1 MKDFQ
6 QPKAASFVT
15 KVFLSFIL
23 VVTLSIGVLSV
34 SLYASFKNIVLYYI
48 FQAEKNSI
56 SQITYST
63 SVMTDMAATYAMQ
76 MYSDPHLFGLLRK
89 NSLNVQEQYQGM
101 KQLAA
106 FRNSSSSRFFHSIY
120 IYNGNMN
127 KFFIASPNMFYQQ
140 TYESGSFYDEEIE
153 RILKNFSDYDGIIPI
168 SRRIKEPGYSG
179 TGTEYVNVY
188 TFIFTDLLKSNQTIN
203 SALVVNISEKWI
215 KDTIANM
222 DTTSGYKTVIVDKHG
237 ISVSGSKDI
246 SFLDDLSG
254 EEYVRHILESEQE
267 SGYFV
272 DSVNG
277 EESLIIYSSCSGPE
291 WHFVRIIP
299 YSKII
304 MRVDRARYNTIWISS
319 SILLAGLVCCF
330 LFSNRLRKPIDSVVN
345 RLNALEQEKQGN
357 QFTLMQEFL
366 KKLVMD
372 PSAFGEDQI
381 TERLKSFGVDWDPFA
396 PHIAVLVKLDSYMNF
411 CDRHN
416 LSERLEIK
424 KAIMDMAGEVIP
436 EGCPYAAID
445 MGDDKLLLLVNSDNA
460 GNACVIVRNLQ
471 KIAEQRLKL
480 SVSATVGS
488 NSLKHPEES
497 HSEYDRLLYLSNY
510 RLYFGHGCILESE
523 KLSREETQEYIFPK
537 KKEEKLIQSLNQGK
551 IDEAMQT
558 YHEIVQET
566 QRGSYTFFNMALVHL
581 AFSIITTISDIERYG
596 GSFSSFQASSFIARL
611 DQLETMEEVNE
622 HFHGLFQQIINKLD
636 NKKQTKS
643 DNLYRKI
650 EQLLSREYANPCL
663 SMTSVS
669 DELNLSPVYF
679 GRLFKK
685 MFAKPFVNYVNELRM
700 AKARELLRTTDISNE
715 QIAEMVG
722 YTNVSYY
729 YKVFKKMFGVTPTE
743 YKTSE
748 SGGKLA

>member
-1 MKDFQ
+1 MKDFS
-6 QPKAASFVT
+6 QPRSASFVT

-23 VVTLSIGVLSV
+23 VVTLSIGVLSI

-56 SQITYST
+56 SQISYST

-89 NSLNVQEQYQGM
+89 NSLDVQEQYQGM

-127 KFFIASPNMFYQQ
+127 RFFIASPNMFYQQ
-140 TYESGSFYDEEIE
+140 TYEAGSFYDEEIE
-153 RILKNFSDYDGIIPI
+153 RILKIYPDYTGTIPI

-188 TFIFTDLLKSNQTIN
+188 TFIFTDMLKSDQTIN

-222 DTTSGYKTVIVDKHG
+222 DTTSGYKTVIVDKNG
-237 ISVSGSKDI
+237 ISVSGSDETA
-246 SFLDDLSG
+246 FLTDLSG
-254 EEYVRHILESEQE
+254 EEYIRHILEADNE

-272 DSVNG
+272 DSVDE
-277 EESLIIYSSCSGPE
+277 EESLIIYSSCNGPD

-299 YSKII
+299 YSNII
-304 MRVDRARYNTIWISS
+304 QRVDRARYNTIWISVL
-319 SILLAGLVCCF
+319 ILLAGLFCCF
-330 LFSNRLRKPIDSVVN
+330 LFSNTLRKPIDSVVN
-345 RLNALEQEKQGN
+345 RLNALEREKQGN
-357 QFTLMQEFL
+357 RFTEMQEYL
-366 KKLVMD
+366 RKLVMD
-372 PSAFGEDQI
+372 PGAFSPDSI
-381 TERLKSFGVDWDPFA
+381 PNTLKSFDVGWDPFT
-396 PHIAVLVKLDSYMNF
+396 PHIAILLMLDRYVDF
-411 CDRHN
+411 CNRHN
-416 LSERLEIK
+416 LSERLELK
-424 KAIMDMAGEVIP
+424 KTIMAMAGDAISERF
-436 EGCPYAAID
+436 PYAVID
-445 MGDDKLLLLVNSDNA
+445 MGDDKLLLFMNSESSDMA
-460 GNACVIVRNLQ
+460 GDMIGNLQ
-471 KIAEQRLKL
+471 RMIEKRLDL

-488 NSLKHPEES
+488 SSLKRPEDG
-497 HSEYDRLLYLSNY
+497 HREYDRLLYLSNY
-510 RLYFGHGCILESE
+510 RLYFGHGCILASE
-523 KLSREETQEYIFPK
+523 KLIHEETQEYVFPK

-551 IDEAMQT
+551 IDEAMQV
-558 YHEIVQET
+558 YQEIVQEA
-566 QRGSYTFFNMALVHL
+566 QHGSYAFFNMALVHL

-596 GSFSSFQASSFIARL
+596 GSFTSFQASSFIARF
-611 DQLETMEEVNE
+611 DQLETMDEVNE
-622 HFHGLFQQIINKLD
+622 HFYGLFQQIITKLD

-650 EQLLSREYANPCL
+650 ELLLNREYTNPCL

-685 MFAKPFVNYVNELRM
+685 MFAKPFVNYINELRM
-700 AKARELLRTTDISNE
+700 ARARELLRTTDISNE

-743 YKTSE
+743 YKSSE
-748 SGGKLA
+748 SGDRTV